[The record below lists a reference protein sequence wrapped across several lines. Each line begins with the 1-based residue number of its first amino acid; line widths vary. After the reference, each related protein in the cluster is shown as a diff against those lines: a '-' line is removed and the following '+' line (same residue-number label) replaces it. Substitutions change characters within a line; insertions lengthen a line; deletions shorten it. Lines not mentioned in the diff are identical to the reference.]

1 MVAPT
6 SPALAWWTPTPE
18 TLIRLWP
25 NYKAKAALT
34 TIGTVTQWKPFTK
47 WLVYFFFTCFQ
58 SVHFQFNL
66 FFVCEQTNR
75 LHHKTLR
82 SVLQQSDHLV
92 FVNCQT
98 IISITIDR
106 LK

>member
-47 WLVYFFFTCFQ
+47 WLVYFFLPA
-58 SVHFQFNL
+58 FNL
-66 FFVCEQTNR
+66 FIFNSIYF
-75 LHHKTLR
+75 L
-82 SVLQQSDHLV
+82 SVNKPIGYITKLYGQFCNKV
-92 FVNCQT
+92 
-98 IISITIDR
+98 II
-106 LK
+106 